1 MVSLSKIASLALV
14 PICAGLIGCTF
25 PTRTGYD
32 RNIGDYKPIAQASA
46 EQANSSKKAPAQTGN
61 HKTSAGDVKQAAAK
75 KSIPEPPAPKTT
87 FEEYASKWL
96 GTPYVYGANSTKG
109 TDCSGYVMQVY
120 QGFFN
125 IALPHNAHMMYKDER
140 GKSVSRG
147 SLREAECLP
156 DILVDMNTVGEETGE
171 LEKTLNTIAGYYDSE
186 LEQATADALAKL
198 EPAILCVLAV
208 IAGFIVISM
217 YMAMFTMYNSM

>member
-46 EQANSSKKAPAQTGN
+46 EQANSSKKAPAPTGN

-147 SLREAECLP
+147 SLREADL
-156 DILVDMNTVGEETGE
+156 IFFGSFWKISHVGIYLGGDRFIHASSSRGVIISN
-171 LEKTLNTIAGYYDSE
+171 LNEKYYKNKY
-186 LEQATADALAKL
+186 QGARRFK
-198 EPAILCVLAV
+198 
-208 IAGFIVISM
+208 
-217 YMAMFTMYNSM
+217 

>member
-147 SLREAECLP
+147 SLREADL
-156 DILVDMNTVGEETGE
+156 IFFGSFWKISHVGIYLGGDRFIHASSSRGVIISN
-171 LEKTLNTIAGYYDSE
+171 LNEKYYKNKY
-186 LEQATADALAKL
+186 QGARRFK
-198 EPAILCVLAV
+198 
-208 IAGFIVISM
+208 
-217 YMAMFTMYNSM
+217 